1 MTIALKVNGVS
12 KELGNRLVLD
22 NISFEVEK
30 GEVFGIIGMSGSG
43 KTTLLSHLIGFL
55 EPDEGEI
62 QYHSDKFTKV
72 KTQDELRQ
80 LRKSMRDVKSIF
92 GFAPQSPSFYP
103 LLTVE
108 ENLIHFGALHKV
120 DKKRLAENMK
130 RLLEM
135 TKLEQ
140 HKSKLAEHLSG
151 GMQRRLSIICGLIHN
166 PEILI
171 LDEPTADLDPVL
183 REDVWKLIKE
193 INEMGTTIIVASHFL
208 HEMEAMCNRIA
219 ILSNGQMLKYGDVE
233 EVKEAFVNNT
243 VVEIKVESTP
253 EYIKTLYANIKN
265 IYADKVH
272 RGEEKLIL
280 YTKKPK
286 ETLLDV
292 VNVLK
297 AKKIPVNTLE
307 VHRPTLREVFE
318 KVARIQIEKKEEDDD
333 EDFRTDH
340 S

>member
-1 MTIALKVNGVS
+1 MTIALKVNSIS

-62 QYHSDKFTKV
+62 QYHSDKFAKA
-72 KTQDELRQ
+72 KTPDELRQ
-80 LRKSMRDVKSIF
+80 LRKTMRNVKSIF
-92 GFAPQSPSFYP
+92 GFAPQTPSFYP
-103 LLTVE
+103 RLTVE

-130 RLLEM
+130 RLLEI

-140 HKSKLAEHLSG
+140 HKDKLAEYLSG

-183 REDVWKLIKE
+183 REEVWKLIKE
-193 INEMGTTIIVASHFL
+193 INSMGTTIIVASHFL
-208 HEMEAMCNRIA
+208 QDMEAMCNRIA
-219 ILSNGQMLKYGDVE
+219 ILSNGRMLKYGDVE

-243 VVEIKVESTP
+243 SVEIKVESTP
-253 EYIKTLYANIKN
+253 EYIKMLYTNLKSV
-265 IYADKVH
+265 YADKIQK
-272 RGEEKLIL
+272 GEERIII

-318 KVARIQIEKKEEDDD
+318 QVARTQEKKEEDEDV
-333 EDFRTDH
+333 DFRTNYN
-340 S
+340 